1 LIVHFT
7 HQPFKELLMPSSNIG
22 SESPSGAL
30 QPGLVERTLT
40 RLFLRPARVI
50 AAATLSPRFRLI
62 DLEGV
67 AFEGDRWSPGEKVQV
82 KLDGGFMTRTYTP
95 MRWDAARGVT
105 RLVAFAHGEGPGSD
119 WVRHAGPGDE
129 RQVFGPRRS
138 LDLAPLAQR
147 PGPVVF
153 FGDETSFG
161 LVASFASVGSHE
173 NVQDLRA
180 VFEVGAIAESRQVL
194 DALGVRP
201 IALMERR
208 TDDSH
213 LVELQAELQ
222 AAVAAPLSADTH
234 YVLTGKASSI
244 RHMSRALKAQ
254 GVEARRIMAKAY
266 WAPGKTGLD

>member
-1 LIVHFT
+1 
-7 HQPFKELLMPSSNIG
+7 MSSSNIG
-22 SESPSGAL
+22 SEAPSGAV

-50 AAATLSPRFRLI
+50 SATTLSPRFRLI

-67 AFEGDRWSPGEKVQV
+67 AFEGGHWTPGQKVQI

-105 RLVAFAHGEGPGSD
+105 RIVAFAHGEGPGGD
-119 WVRHAGPGDE
+119 WVCRTRPGDE

-138 LDLAPLAQR
+138 LDLEPLAAST
-147 PGPVVF
+147 VF

-161 LVASFASVGSHE
+161 LVASLGQREGV
-173 NVQDLRA
+173 RA
-180 VFEVGAIAESRQVL
+180 VFEVGAIAESRKVL
-194 DALGVRP
+194 DALGIRP
-201 IALMERR
+201 LALMERR

-213 LVELQAELQ
+213 LAELQ
-222 AAVAAPLSADTH
+222 SAMVSPMDAATH

-244 RHMSRALKAQ
+244 RQVGRALKAQ
-254 GVEARRIMAKAY
+254 GVASQRIKAKAY
-266 WAPGKTGLD
+266 WAPGKSGLD

>member
-1 LIVHFT
+1 
-7 HQPFKELLMPSSNIG
+7 MSSSNIG
-22 SESPSGAL
+22 SESPSGPL

-50 AAATLSPRFRLI
+50 SAATLSPRFRLI

-67 AFEGDRWSPGEKVQV
+67 AFEGNRWSPGQKLQI

-95 MRWDAARGVT
+95 VRWDAARGVT
-105 RLVAFAHGEGPGSD
+105 RILAFAHGEGPGSE
-119 WVRHAGPGDE
+119 WVRHASPGDA

-138 LDLAPLAQR
+138 LDLEPLA
-147 PGPVVF
+147 GPVVF

-161 LVASFASVGSHE
+161 LVASLGAREDV
-173 NVQDLRA
+173 RA

-194 DALGVRP
+194 DALGVRHM
-201 IALMERR
+201 ALMERR

-213 LVELQAELQ
+213 LAELQ
-222 AAVAAPLSADTH
+222 AAMGTPASADTH

-244 RHMSRALKAQ
+244 RQLGRALRAQ
-254 GVEARRIMAKAY
+254 GVEARRIKAKAY

>member
-1 LIVHFT
+1 
-7 HQPFKELLMPSSNIG
+7 MSSSNIG

-50 AAATLSPRFRLI
+50 AATTLSPRFRLI

-67 AFEGDRWSPGEKVQV
+67 TFEGDRWSPGQKVQI

-105 RLVAFAHGEGPGSD
+105 RIVAFAHGEGPGSD
-119 WVRHAGPGDE
+119 WVRHASPGDE

-138 LDLAPLAQR
+138 LDLAPLVQQA
-147 PGPVVF
+147 GPVVF

-161 LVASFASVGSHE
+161 LVASLGSRDD
-173 NVQDLRA
+173 VRA
-180 VFEVGAIAESRQVL
+180 VFEVGAIAESRNVL

-201 IALMERR
+201 LALMERR

-213 LVELQAELQ
+213 LAELQ
-222 AAVAAPLSADTH
+222 AAMSSPLSSGMR

-244 RHMSRALKAQ
+244 RQVSRALKAQ

-266 WAPGKTGLD
+266 WVPGKTGLD

>member
-1 LIVHFT
+1 
-7 HQPFKELLMPSSNIG
+7 MSSSNIG
-22 SESPSGAL
+22 SGPPPAAPP
-30 QPGLVERTLT
+30 PGLVERTLT

-50 AAATLSPRFRLI
+50 AATTLSSRFRLI

-67 AFEGDRWSPGEKVQV
+67 VFEGDGWSPGQKVQV

-105 RLVAFAHGEGPGSD
+105 RIVAFAHGEGPGSD
-119 WVRHAGPGDE
+119 WVRHARPGDA

-138 LDLAPLAQR
+138 LDLAPRVRQA
-147 PGPVVF
+147 GPVVF

-161 LVASFASVGSHE
+161 LVASLGSRDEVH
-173 NVQDLRA
+173 A

-201 IALMERR
+201 LALMERR

-213 LVELQAELQ
+213 LAELQ
-222 AAVAAPLSADTH
+222 AAMVAPALAGAH
-234 YVLTGKASSI
+234 CVLTGKASSI
-244 RHMSRALKAQ
+244 RQVGRALKSQ
-254 GVEARRIMAKAY
+254 GVDARRILAKAY